1 MANEQNLI
9 PFSERSES
17 EARENGRRGG
27 IASGAARRR
36 KRSLR
41 DAADL
46 FLSLPVSET
55 KTYNKMILAGIE
67 PDDIDYQM
75 AVVVGITA
83 KAASGDAKAAKV
95 LMEMIGGAD
104 EDDKRDSKPE
114 NNLFD
119 AIQNAAEIDTDDLP
133 EVE

>member
-1 MANEQNLI
+1 MANEHNLMPI
-9 PFSERSES
+9 EEVNSRRS
-17 EARENGRRGG
+17 REEHREDSRKGG

-46 FLSLPVSET
+46 FLSLPVSDT
-55 KTYNKMILAGIE
+55 KTYNKMIFAGIE

-83 KAASGDAKAAKV
+83 KAAAGDSKAAKV
-95 LMEMIGGAD
+95 LFDLLGDDSDD
-104 EDDKRDSKPE
+104 ESE
-114 NNLFD
+114 GVQ
-119 AIQNAAEIDTDDLP
+119 IIDDL
-133 EVE
+133 